1 MCSNGITEKLLV
13 LLTTRVV
20 LPYRLDEWEAVADAH
35 LMSYPT
41 YQRDAVSLRRKFQS
55 LYNTKIQTG
64 NPECPP
70 HIRKAKRLR
79 YRIEE
84 RADTSNMVDGNDV
97 DIGIADDEN
106 EEENGAENGNES
118 AAPESSSLRRI
129 LFDLQ
134 EQGGQ
139 PIARPL
145 VRTGRS
151 SSDGTPRSSVS
162 DATELLMVNMVAR
175 MQRED
180 LEREERRQEREER
193 WQQQQQQQQMNMA
206 MIMAMVSAVNPAA
219 ASSFQ
224 ALTNA
229 HNQSNQARNQ
239 ARDEEDGSIDSS

>member
-1 MCSNGITEKLLV
+1 V
-13 LLTTRVV
+13 HVV
-20 LPYRLDEWEAVADAH
+20 EEVA
-35 LMSYPT
+35 L
-41 YQRDAVSLRRKFQS
+41 VSLSPRWRTC
-55 LYNTKIQTG
+55 L
-64 NPECPP
+64 
-70 HIRKAKRLR
+70 
-79 YRIEE
+79 
-84 RADTSNMVDGNDV
+84 
-97 DIGIADDEN
+97 
-106 EEENGAENGNES
+106 
-118 AAPESSSLRRI
+118 
-129 LFDLQ
+129 
-134 EQGGQ
+134 
-139 PIARPL
+139 IARTL

-151 SSDGTPRSSVS
+151 SSDGTPRLSVS
-162 DATELLMVNMVAR
+162 DATELLMVNMVAC